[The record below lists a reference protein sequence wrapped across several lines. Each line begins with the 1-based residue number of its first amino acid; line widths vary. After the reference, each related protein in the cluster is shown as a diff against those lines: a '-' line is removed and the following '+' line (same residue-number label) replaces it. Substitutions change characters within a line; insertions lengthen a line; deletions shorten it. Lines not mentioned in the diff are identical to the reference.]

1 MGFTDFFK
9 KKENRMLTE
18 DLIKLD
24 TEVENK
30 EEAVK
35 IAGQLLY
42 ENGCV
47 EEEYLEAMQQ
57 REKDVSTFMGN
68 GVAIPH
74 GTNEA
79 KKYIKKTGLSFV
91 QIPDGVDFGDGNTAY
106 IVIGIAGKGD
116 EHLKIL
122 QNLATILQDEE
133 KTNLL
138 TETDDPK
145 EVLKELL

>member
-9 KKENRMLTE
+9 KKENKMLTE